1 MDHVAWPQYSLP
13 FQLINNTVMTQ
24 WMEIFRDIMDR
35 AVPSVR
41 HAFVIAVG
49 KPFFWFSWFV
59 LKWSLKQVLFLFF
72 KRVQSYNMSIEC
84 EYFCTDVCV
93 CVRRH
98 WKLMRMTGP
107 SWHGG
112 SARSGRC
119 ASLPG
124 CLKGEFS
131 PLSMSR
137 MTFIRHTH
145 YSGWIF
151 RYGSPGNVTKEYSD
165 FANFFLMTYAVGIL
179 QVNMLNSSGCIFSL

>member
-1 MDHVAWPQYSLP
+1 MVTTLADHMAWPQYSLP

-41 HAFVIAVG
+41 RSCNSICKVI
-49 KPFFWFSWFV
+49 
-59 LKWSLKQVLFLFF
+59 LMIFLFCVEVIV
-72 KRVQSYNMSIEC
+72 KTSSNMS
-84 EYFCTDVCV
+84 VCV
-93 CVRRH
+93 IIFAPTCLCMFLRRQ
-98 WKLMRMTGP
+98 WKLTRMTGP

-112 SARSGRC
+112 SARSGHC

-124 CLKGEFS
+124 CLKGEPS

-145 YSGWIF
+145 ISDLIF
-151 RYGSPGNVTKEYSD
+151 RYGSPGNVTKEYYD

-179 QVNMLNSSGCIFSL
+179 QVNVLNSSRCIFNL

>member
-1 MDHVAWPQYSLP
+1 MAAVLSAFPADQQHGDDSVDGN
-13 FQLINNTVMTQ
+13 FQRHNGSGCAISKTRFCNSSCKAVFLIFLICVEVIIET
-24 WMEIFRDIMDR
+24 
-35 AVPSVR
+35 SV
-41 HAFVIAVG
+41 I
-49 KPFFWFSWFV
+49 S
-59 LKWSLKQVLFLFF
+59 FF
-72 KRVQSYNMSIEC
+72 KRVHSYNMSIEC